1 MFTSYST
8 SYIFFNLVTKSK
20 FTSHLYMQSKTSNTL
35 YLDNVHANA
44 RYIYINIKMYTHK
57 TAS

>member
-44 RYIYINIKMYTHK
+44 RYINIKMYTHK